1 MRKKIAHP
9 KPLCKLIYLLHPMN
23 TKILLLLI
31 ATLSCTPLL
40 NAQEEKHSGHD
51 GHAHHHDYR
60 HEIGLVNSIAWF
72 PGEDEQAY
80 SLHLHYMYSLG
91 NGRFGIG
98 AGYERIF
105 DEHGHHWLGLA
116 GSYRPLRH
124 FSIILAPGMA
134 IEDEHPYE
142 LRFATH
148 LEVLYEF
155 PLGPLHIG
163 PVLSAGIDTQHHH
176 FGAGLHIAIGF

>member
-1 MRKKIAHP
+1 M
-9 KPLCKLIYLLHPMN
+9 CKLIYLLHPMN
-23 TKILLLLI
+23 TKTLLLLI
-31 ATLSCTPLL
+31 ATLSCPPLL
-40 NAQEEKHSGHD
+40 NAQEERHSGHG

-60 HEIGLVNSIAWF
+60 HEIGVVNSIAWF
-72 PGEDEQAY
+72 PDESEQAY

-116 GSYRPLRH
+116 GAYRPFGH
-124 FSIILAPGMA
+124 FSIILAPGLA
-134 IEDEHPYE
+134 FEDEHPDE
-142 LRFATH
+142 LRFTTH

-155 PLGPLHIG
+155 PLGPFHIG
-163 PVLSAGIDTQHHH
+163 PVLSAGIDTRHHH